1 MVEAFYKIIANK
13 VYRVKSIRI
22 AEFTKLLE
30 NIYRSVNI
38 GLINELAEV
47 CGKMK
52 IDINESISAAKTK
65 PFGFSPFYPGPGVGG
80 HCIPVDPL
88 YLTWKA
94 KSYGVDTKFIK
105 LAAKINEDRPKK
117 ITTKIQK
124 ILSKINKKT
133 KIKKILVLGITY
145 KKNSDDIRESPC
157 LKITNNLSKFYSSK
171 LKVCDPHA
179 NFERFK
185 QIKHLDSI
193 KLSYLYKK
201 VKKKEFDIII
211 ILNAHNI
218 FNLKKIT
225 SKCKVVIDLVNSCNN
240 IRHNNIIKL

>member
-117 ITTKIQK
+117 ITTKIQ
-124 ILSKINKKT
+124 
-133 KIKKILVLGITY
+133 
-145 KKNSDDIRESPC
+145 
-157 LKITNNLSKFYSSK
+157 
-171 LKVCDPHA
+171 
-179 NFERFK
+179 RFCQK
-185 QIKHLDSI
+185 
-193 KLSYLYKK
+193 
-201 VKKKEFDIII
+201 
-211 ILNAHNI
+211 
-218 FNLKKIT
+218 
-225 SKCKVVIDLVNSCNN
+225 
-240 IRHNNIIKL
+240 